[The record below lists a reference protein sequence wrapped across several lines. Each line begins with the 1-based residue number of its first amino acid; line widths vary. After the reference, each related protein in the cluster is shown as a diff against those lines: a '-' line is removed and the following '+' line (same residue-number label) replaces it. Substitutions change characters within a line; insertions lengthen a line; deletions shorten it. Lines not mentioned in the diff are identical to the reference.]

1 MATAAEIR
9 KKVRQAEQDRI
20 KARSDAA
27 IDVAAAHE
35 RYSSASA
42 ALRAAETELRR
53 AIRAATT
60 SQGYTINELAQ
71 VTDVSPS
78 ALRTATGDDRS
89 TDSGPEHQ
97 GTD

>member
-27 IDVAAAHE
+27 IDVATAHE

-42 ALRAAETELRR
+42 ALRAAETDLRR
-53 AIRAATT
+53 AIRTATT

-78 ALRTATGDDRS
+78 ALRTATGDDRQA
-89 TDSGPEHQ
+89 DSGSEHQ